1 MAEYV
6 SVDQLFKCE
15 TCFHN
20 QNGKCSSW
28 CDSVESYRPAY
39 DKLKKV
45 DAVEVVRCK
54 NCRHCKVNPDSDAYK
69 CNRRG
74 YFAEEVE
81 ADGFCNYGK
90 RRDDNG

>member
-1 MAEYV
+1 MTEYI

-20 QNGKCSSW
+20 QNGKCYSW
-28 CDSVESYRPAY
+28 CDSAESYRPAY

-45 DAVEVVRCK
+45 DAIEVIRCK
-54 NCRHCKVNPDSDAYK
+54 DCRHCKFNSDSDAYK

-74 YFAEEVE
+74 YFVEEVE
-81 ADGFCNYGK
+81 AGGFCNYGEREK
-90 RRDDNG
+90 L